1 MARAYIAL
9 GTNIGNKRGNI
20 ETASALLSQ
29 RAGHIVAFSGLYE
42 TEPWGFRSPN
52 MFLNLVLALETPEFP
67 DDLLR
72 LSLSIEKEMGRTE
85 KSSGEYKDRI
95 IDIDLLMY
103 DNLVLD
109 TPMLKLPHPLMTERL
124 FVMEPLVEIAPDVIH
139 PVLHIPMKEILERLK
154 RR

>member
-1 MARAYIAL
+1 MYAYL
-9 GTNIGNKRGNI
+9 GLGSNLGDRQ
-20 ETASALLSQ
+20 ALLQQAIRLLGERTGRVVRLS
-29 RAGHIVAFSGLYE
+29 AFIE

-52 MFLNLVLALETPEFP
+52 MFLNLVLALETTEFP
-67 DDLLR
+67 YDLLR